1 MWDSILTL
9 FGRFHPI
16 IIHLPIGFII
26 IGLLIELNRKKFKE
40 AKNILKFIFFWGTI
54 SCILSVISGYLQYL
68 KEGLLWQSIDLHFYA
83 GIITLLLTFGFY
95 QYLNDQN
102 FFNSLPRKFYT
113 VGLVIIITLTGHLG
127 GQITHGEEYLTE
139 PFQAIINVESS
150 KEESLFS
157 ISNISE
163 KPIYNSLIQ
172 PILNSKCISCHNSKK
187 SKGKLALDNFEALQ
201 KGGKNGIIINYKNPE
216 LSEILVRIYL
226 PENEKKHMPPKAKKQ
241 LTKAEIDILSHWI
254 NLGAPENTLI
264 KDLEISEELLSN
276 FIKKEGNFFPEIDV
290 NVPNKNSISFLRKKG
305 IHIAPITKSSNLLY
319 LSSYNYHEFIEE
331 DISEL
336 NKLKDNLVDIDLS
349 NSSFNDEVF
358 EILSNFTNLT
368 RLKLNYTSI
377 SGKGIE
383 KLSSLNNLK
392 RLHLIN
398 TKLNSNQIKVINSFP
413 AIEKAYLFQNDR
425 DLTKEMTLSNEDLKK
440 FDFGKYTLK

>member
-9 FGRFHPI
+9 IGRFHPI

-172 PILNSKCISCHNSKK
+172 PILNSKCIGCHNSKK

-276 FIKKEGNFFPEIDV
+276 FIKKEGTFFPEIDV
-290 NVPNKNSISFLRKKG
+290 NAPNKNSISFLRKKG

-336 NKLKDNLVDIDLS
+336 KKLKDNLVDIDLS
-349 NSSFNDEVF
+349 NSSFNDEIF
-358 EILSNFTNLT
+358 EILSTFTNLT

-377 SGKGIE
+377 SGKGLE

-425 DLTKEMTLSNEDLKK
+425 DLTKEITLSNDDLKK